1 MYVTIQH
8 FNGCPNWLE
17 AVENVEQAIERGGL
31 ESEVQLQLITSP
43 EQAEALEFRGSPTIL
58 IDGRDPFADSN
69 APVGLSCRI
78 YQTPQGPAGSPT
90 VEQLTAVL
98 SGS

>member
-1 MYVTIQH
+1 MHVTIQH

-17 AVENVEQAIERGGL
+17 AVKNVQQAIEEGGL
-31 ESEVQLQLITSP
+31 ESEVQLQLVTSP
-43 EQAEALEFRGSPTIL
+43 DQAEALEFRGSPTIL
-58 IDGRDPFADSN
+58 VDGIDPFAEST

-90 VEQLTAVL
+90 VEQLLAVL
-98 SGS
+98 DRS

>member
-1 MYVTIQH
+1 MNVIIQH

-43 EQAEALEFRGSPTIL
+43 EQAEALGFRGSPTIL

-90 VEQLTAVL
+90 VGQLTAVL